1 MNSCVL
7 VQHNCFFSLQFGSIC
22 PLGHLLS
29 HMDDSPRVVKRVCAL
44 LTDAF
49 RPSQDSS
56 EQLDRCVELTSLST
70 LAARQFYQ
78 YAAANMP
85 LKDIGEY

>member
-1 MNSCVL
+1 MLTGV
-7 VQHNCFFSLQFGSIC
+7 VYLQFGSIC
-22 PLGHLLS
+22 PLGQLLS
-29 HMDDSPRVVKRVCAL
+29 RMDDSPRVVKRVCAL

-56 EQLDRCVELTSLST
+56 EQLDRCVELLGFSR

-78 YAAANMP
+78 YAATNMP
-85 LKDIGEY
+85 RTDIG